1 MSAPATLAIAHVET
15 SSPPAFILT
24 RLSDGKSAAPVTIS
38 SPYQFPVESQPNPN
52 LMDQLR
58 WYLEHFLDY
67 PFDPEIGHA
76 ERVLDALQ
84 AWGTQAFNALFDR
97 RDAGDWLAGAEIPQ
111 TRGADPPIPSW
122 PRGTL
127 LPPHTNYLAP

>member
-38 SPYQFPVESQPNPN
+38 SPYQFPVESQPNSN

-84 AWGTQAFNALFDR
+84 AWGTEAR
-97 RDAGDWLAGAEIPQ
+97 PPAGDAARP
-111 TRGADPPIPSW
+111 RGASAGGGRQGHERRREFGERHP
-122 PRGTL
+122 G
-127 LPPHTNYLAP
+127 